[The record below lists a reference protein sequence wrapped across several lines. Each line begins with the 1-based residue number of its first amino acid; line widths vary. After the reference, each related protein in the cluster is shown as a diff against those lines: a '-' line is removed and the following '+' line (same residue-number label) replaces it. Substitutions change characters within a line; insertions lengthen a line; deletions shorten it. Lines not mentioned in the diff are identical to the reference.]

1 MDHLTSFEASDL
13 QTLAGSQYFNWTSH
27 DHLRLLGHIWEA
39 SNPSCPPLLCL
50 PGLTR
55 NTRDFFEIAR
65 VLQASNITCIALDYR
80 GRGQSQHSPDHTTY
94 TIAQEAEDIAL
105 AIKQLGLKRFSILG
119 TSRGGIH
126 AMSFAM
132 SHKQQLA
139 AIILNDVGPVLGTDA
154 LEKIVASVGTHMTQ
168 PRMEVAA
175 EHLKEIHAASFPELN
190 ETDWLRFANQLYVHA
205 DEGVKLPYDPKL
217 GVLLRETYQPD
228 TPVDMWPLFH
238 NLKSTPH
245 MLIHGENSP
254 LLSRDVVADM
264 QESHPNLQLITAQN
278 EGHAPLLWDE
288 VTQTGILHFLLANQ

>member
-1 MDHLTSFEASDL
+1 MDHLSSFEASEL
-13 QTLAGSQYFNWTSH
+13 QTLAGSQHFNWTSH
-27 DHLRLLGHIWEA
+27 DHLTLSGHIWKA
-39 SNPSCPPLLCL
+39 SNPSCSPLLCL

-65 VLQASNITCIALDYR
+65 FLQASNITCIALDYR

-94 TIAQEAEDIAL
+94 TIAQEAEDISL
-105 AIKQLGLKRFSILG
+105 AIKHLGLKRFSILG

-168 PRMEVAA
+168 PSMKAAA
-175 EHLKEIHAASFPELN
+175 EHLKEVYGTSFPTLTA
-190 ETDWLRFANQLYVHA
+190 TDWMRFANQLYVHN

-228 TPVDMWPLFH
+228 TPVDMWPLYH
-238 NLKSTPH
+238 NLRPIPH
-245 MLIHGENSP
+245 MLIHGEKSL
-254 LLSRDVVADM
+254 LLSKKTVTQM
-264 QESHPNLQLITAQN
+264 QESHQSLQVITSKN
-278 EGHAPLLWDE
+278 EGHAPLLWSQQ
-288 VTQTGILHFLLANQ
+288 VQTDILSFLIKNM